1 MRDAVELEIQDALRA
16 EGINLRDK
24 TVTVPM
30 ARKHLYKKVRQE
42 RRDEEFMRRVE

>member
-1 MRDAVELEIQDALRA
+1 LRA

-30 ARKHLYKKVRQE
+30 ARKYLYKKVRQE
-42 RRDEEFMRRVE
+42 RRDEEFGRRID